1 MLKDISIKSRLIFL
15 IALLSLMMITIGTS
29 GIYGLGS
36 VNDSLKTVYD
46 DRTVAMGQL
55 DQVIRLINRNQM
67 IVAKSLTADP
77 AQLGKEM
84 DAIDK
89 NIIEANKIWSEYMAT
104 YLTVEEKKIA
114 EQFCIARKV
123 FLEEGLKPAMM
134 AARAQDVKLA
144 TEILHGKITPLYE
157 KVNEAMKVLINLQL
171 DVAKK
176 EYEQSQSFFNLR
188 NHFRAGFWHH
198 IRPVVNWKHHKALEL
213 CSRHRPTYCRRRF
226 NSACTC

>member
-157 KVNEAMKVLINLQL
+157 KVNEVMNGLINLQL
-171 DVAKK
+171 
-176 EYEQSQSFFNLR
+176 NL
-188 NHFRAGFWHH
+188 
-198 IRPVVNWKHHKALEL
+198 
-213 CSRHRPTYCRRRF
+213 HRQYIGRRQQH
-226 NSACTC
+226 SLMA